1 MENVDELRSVIFNN
15 FRNIVTSFF
24 LSTINI
30 IYISDSQF
38 AKTKRIHGN
47 LWKCK
52 NQYEMRCAI
61 NFTKSSTPP
70 WVFFTF
76 LKLSKWYQIEQNI
89 TYKEVRAK
97 TSIAEISLCEINLL
111 QVTRVF
117 LSLKLLHGYMF
128 QTASSPEQFLKNLE
142 QTKLVC
148 QRLALLGYFL
158 ICNNI
163 FPIIVQWIF
172 FLLLC

>member
-52 NQYEMRCAI
+52 NQYAMRCAI

-111 QVTRVF
+111 QVTRVL
-117 LSLKLLHGYMF
+117 LSLKLCYTGTCFRQPRPQSNFWKIWNKPNLF
-128 QTASSPEQFLKNLE
+128 AS
-142 QTKLVC
+142 
-148 QRLALLGYFL
+148 ALL
-158 ICNNI
+158 CSDSS
-163 FPIIVQWIF
+163 
-172 FLLLC
+172 